1 MPTAKI
7 DGINMA
13 YDVSGHGEPLV
24 MIMGLG
30 GTRQSWVFQKRTF
43 SKHFKVITFDSRG
56 MGKSDKPSETFT
68 IRTMADDTIGL
79 MNHLNIDKAHVLGV
93 SHGGRVAQE
102 VAINYPE
109 RVNKLVLASTNTGA
123 EGIDDLPPEVLGA
136 FGRKERT
143 GQSDIIY
150 AGMKQCSIC
159 QEDHQGKELWEHM
172 WAAHRPQMLEWAKQ
186 SIDFSKII
194 SLGFNKRLY
203 RMLILP
209 LARLQLKLGG
219 IEAHIRLIEAT
230 VGNTTLDRLHLI
242 KAPTL
247 VILGTEDKFCPP
259 RSIEAMATRIPHARL
274 VKIDGGSHNILVE
287 MKGRFNKEVL
297 DFLRFRQGG

>member
-30 GTRQSWVFQKRTF
+30 GTRQSWVFQRRAF

-56 MGKSDKPSETFT
+56 MGKSDKPSEPFT
-68 IRTMADDTIGL
+68 MKTLADDTIGL

-109 RVNKLVLASTNTGA
+109 KVNRLVLASTNTGA
-123 EGIDDLPPEVLGA
+123 EGIDDLPPEVLEA
-136 FGRKERT
+136 FGRKERSS
-143 GQSDIIY
+143 QSDIIY
-150 AGMKQCSIC
+150 AGMKKCSIC
-159 QEDHQGKELWEHM
+159 QADHQGKELWEHM
-172 WAAHRPQMLEWAKQ
+172 WAAHRPQMLGWAKQ
-186 SIDFSKII
+186 SIDFDKII

-247 VILGTEDKFCPP
+247 VIFGTEDNFCPP
-259 RSIEAMATRIPHARL
+259 RSIEAMATRIPNAKL
-274 VKIDGGSHNILVE
+274 VKLEGGAHNILVE
-287 MKGRFNKEVL
+287 MKSRFNKEVL
-297 DFLRFRQGG
+297 DFLRSQ

>member
-1 MPTAKI
+1 MPAAKI

-68 IRTMADDTIGL
+68 IKTMADDTIEL
-79 MNHLNIDKAHVLGV
+79 MNHLNIDKAHILGV

-102 VAINYPE
+102 VAINYPD
-109 RVNKLVLASTNTGA
+109 RIIKLVLASTNTGA

-150 AGMKQCSIC
+150 AGMKKCTIC
-159 QEDHQGKELWEHM
+159 QAELQGKALWEHM
-172 WAAHRPQMLEWAKQ
+172 WAAHRQQMLEWAKQ
-186 SIDFSKII
+186 GIDFDKII
-194 SLGFNKRLY
+194 SLGFNKRLS
-203 RMLILP
+203 RMFILP

-219 IEAHIRLIEAT
+219 IDSHIRLIEAT

-297 DFLRFRQGG
+297 DFLKSG

>member
-1 MPTAKI
+1 MPIAKVN
-7 DGINMA
+7 GINIA

-30 GTRQSWVFQKRTF
+30 GTRQSWVFQKRAF

-56 MGKSDKPSETFT
+56 MGKSDKPSDLFSM
-68 IRTMADDTIGL
+68 RTMADDTIGL

-102 VAINYPE
+102 AAINYPD
-109 RVNKLVLASTNTGA
+109 RVIKLVLASTNTGA
-123 EGIDDLPPEVLGA
+123 EGIDDLAPEVLSA
-136 FGRKERT
+136 FGRKERS

-159 QEDHQGKELWEHM
+159 QEDHQGEELWQHM

-194 SLGFNKRLY
+194 SLGFNKRLS
-203 RMLILP
+203 RMFILP

-219 IEAHIRLIEAT
+219 VKAHIRLIEAT
-230 VGNTTLDRLHLI
+230 VGNSTLDRLHLI

-259 RSIEAMATRIPHARL
+259 RSIEAMATKIPNAKL
-274 VKIDGGSHNILVE
+274 VKLEGGSHNILVE
-287 MKGRFNKEVL
+287 MRSRFNKEVL
-297 DFLRFRQGG
+297 DFLRDG

>member
-7 DGINMA
+7 NGINMA

-43 SKHFKVITFDSRG
+43 SKHFKAITFDSRG
-56 MGKSDKPSETFT
+56 IGKSDKPSDPFSM
-68 IRTMADDTIGL
+68 RTMADDTISL

-102 VAINYPE
+102 VAINYPD
-109 RVNKLVLASTNTGA
+109 RVIKLVLASTNTGA
-123 EGIDDLPPEVLGA
+123 EGIDDLAPEVLSA
-136 FGRKERT
+136 FGRKEST

-159 QEDHQGKELWEHM
+159 QEDHQGEELWQHM

-194 SLGFNKRLY
+194 SLGFNKRLSK
-203 RMLILP
+203 MFILP

-230 VGNTTLDRLHLI
+230 VGNSTLDRLHLI

-259 RSIEAMATRIPHARL
+259 RSIEAMSTRIPNAKL
-274 VKIDGGSHNILVE
+274 VKIEGGSHNILVE
-287 MKGRFNKEVL
+287 MRSKFNMEVL
-297 DFLRFRQGG
+297 DFLKDG